1 MIEFVWKIMKWLAN
15 IYHLRAFFWACILA
29 FSNQVL
35 LLKSITAYIFG
46 EYPFISGRINKAH
59 NLSIIDVSLVLGSQF

>member
-15 IYHLRAFFWACILA
+15 IYHLWACFWACILA
-29 FSNQVL
+29 FSDQVL

-46 EYPFISGRINKAH
+46 EYAFISGWINKPH
-59 NLSIIDVSLVLGSQF
+59 NLSIINVSLVLGSQF